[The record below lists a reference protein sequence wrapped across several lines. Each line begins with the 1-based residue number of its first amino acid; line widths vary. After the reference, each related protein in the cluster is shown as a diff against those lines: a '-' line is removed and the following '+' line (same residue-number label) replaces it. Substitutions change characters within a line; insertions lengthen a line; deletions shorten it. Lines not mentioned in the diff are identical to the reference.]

1 MSDDDQKIEPLHRPA
16 PESNDGEAP
25 EPAAHEPA
33 AQEAGE
39 DAPVDWERPETWPQE
54 VGGQRGPEPTR
65 YGDWESHGRC
75 TDF

>member
-1 MSDDDQKIEPLHRPA
+1 MSDEDQKIEPLHRPA
-16 PESNDGEAP
+16 PEPTDAEGAD
-25 EPAAHEPA
+25 PAAHEPA
-33 AQEAGE
+33 E
-39 DAPVDWERPETWPQE
+39 DAAVDWERPETWPQE